1 MSKTTDQY
9 QRIST
14 ICRDLFLKKA
24 KDYGTSW
31 RIMRLPSITDQLYI
45 KAQRIRTLEETGISK
60 VGERAEDEYIAI
72 VNYCIIGMIQL
83 EMGDAQDSL
92 TLNESIAD
100 NQLPIEKI
108 TQLYDQAVMETKDLM
123 EAKNH
128 DYGEAWREMRVSSL
142 IDMILTKLHRT
153 REIDNNDGKTLVSE
167 GIKANYQDMM
177 NYAIFALI
185 KMGMADGN
193 TNN

>member
-9 QRIST
+9 QRIIT

-45 KAQRIRTLEETGISK
+45 KAQRIRTLEETGVSK

-83 EMGDAQDSL
+83 QMGDARDSP
-92 TLNESIAD
+92 TLDESIAD
-100 NQLPIEKI
+100 NQLPTAEV
-108 TQLYDQAVMETKDLM
+108 TQLYDQAVEETKNLM

-142 IDMILTKLHRT
+142 TDMILTKLHRT
-153 REIDNNDGKTLVSE
+153 REIENNEGRTLVSE
-167 GIKANYQDMM
+167 GIRANYQDMM

-185 KMGMADGN
+185 KLGMADEGM
-193 TNN
+193 NN

>member
-1 MSKTTDQY
+1 MTKTSDQY
-9 QRIST
+9 RAIIH
-14 ICRDLFLKKA
+14 ICRELFLKKA
-24 KDYGTSW
+24 QDYGTSW
-31 RIMRLPSITDQLYI
+31 RIMRLSSITDQLYI
-45 KAQRIRTLEETGISK
+45 KAQRIRTLEETGVSK

-83 EMGDAQDSL
+83 ELGDAQASP
-92 TLNESIAD
+92 TLDGSIAD
-100 NQLPIEKI
+100 NQLAIAEV
-108 TQLYDQAVMETKDLM
+108 TQLYDRAVEETKNLM

-142 IDMILTKLHRT
+142 TDMILTKLHRT
-153 REIDNNDGKTLVSE
+153 REIENNDGRTLISE

-185 KMGMADGN
+185 KLGLADA
-193 TNN
+193 

>member
-1 MSKTTDQY
+1 MTKTAVQY
-9 QRIST
+9 EEIIQ

-31 RIMRLPSITDQLYI
+31 RIMRTSSITDQLYI
-45 KAQRIRTLEETGISK
+45 KAQRIRTLEETGVSK
-60 VGERAEDEYIAI
+60 VGESITDEYIAI

-83 EMGDAQDSL
+83 ELGNIPASHS
-92 TLNESIAD
+92 LNESIAD
-100 NQLPIEKI
+100 HQLPI
-108 TQLYDQAVMETKDLM
+108 TDVTHRYDQAVQETFALM

-128 DYGEAWREMRVSSL
+128 DYGEAWRDMRVNSL
-142 IDMILTKLHRT
+142 TDMILTKLHRT
-153 REIDNNDGKTLVSE
+153 REIENNDGRTLVSE

-185 KMGMADGN
+185 KLREAELIKS
-193 TNN
+193 